1 MIYCDIQPFDLQQKI
16 YSNNILVASSTL
28 PDLAEAIVK
37 IPNEDNI
44 VYLSGFEELVQGIAA
59 QIKMKNNDIIVRMVQ
74 NV

>member
-1 MIYCDIQPFDLQQKI
+1 MLYCDIQPFDYEQKI
-16 YSNNILVASSTL
+16 YSNNILIASATL
-28 PDLAEAIVK
+28 PELAEAIIK

-44 VYLSGFEELVQGIAA
+44 VYLAGFEELIQGIAT